1 MFITALAVS
10 VILFGAFLLALW
22 NGVKH
27 DEVGEKAGNMAVG
40 AIVFLF
46 LFVFAALFFV
56 SSGYGHPKS
65 FYRVSTTTWRV
76 LSVATNGQSV
86 YVVASQHDGAVG
98 FYKFTTDNIGQV
110 EEGKLHYVHNP
121 ARTDGYL
128 HPVPQSSIYTEKQ

>member
-1 MFITALAVS
+1 MFITALVIS
-10 VILFGAFLLALW
+10 VILFGVFLLVLW

-27 DEVGEKAGNMAVG
+27 NEVGEKAGDMTAY

-65 FYRVSTTTWRV
+65 FYRVSTTTWMV

-86 YVVASQHDGAVG
+86 YVVASQHDGSVG
-98 FYKFTTDNIGQV
+98 FYKFTTDKIGQV
-110 EEGKLHYVHNP
+110 EGGKLHYV
-121 ARTDGYL
+121 
-128 HPVPQSSIYTEKQ
+128 

>member
-86 YVVASQHDGAVG
+86 YVVASQHDGFFCWRFIRRPSLYTKYCILYTRSVALE
-98 FYKFTTDNIGQV
+98 KFKHLLV
-110 EEGKLHYVHNP
+110 SH
-121 ARTDGYL
+121 
-128 HPVPQSSIYTEKQ
+128 